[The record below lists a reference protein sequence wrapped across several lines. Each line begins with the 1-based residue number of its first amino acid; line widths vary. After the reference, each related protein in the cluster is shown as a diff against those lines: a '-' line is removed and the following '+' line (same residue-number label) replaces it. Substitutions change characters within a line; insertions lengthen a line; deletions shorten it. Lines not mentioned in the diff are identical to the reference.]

1 MPKPKHMGKGAS
13 SWKLAVGWAIVIF
26 VLSSIPGAAFPPSKL
41 FSYDKLLHAGV
52 YAVLGALCFLALPR
66 SASSKTGVLVV
77 LAGVLTTLY
86 GCTDEIH
93 QLFVAGR
100 SADLR
105 DVLADAV
112 GGFAG
117 AGAAAMTLSALKNGR
132 SPKIDAPSVPPSS
145 NRAS

>member
-1 MPKPKHMGKGAS
+1 MGKGAWF
-13 SWKLAVGWAIVIF
+13 WKLALGWALVIF
-26 VLSSIPGAAFPPSKL
+26 GLSSIPGAAFPPSQL

-52 YAVLGALCFLALPR
+52 YAVLGALCFLALSR
-66 SASSKTGVLVV
+66 SGSAKTGALVAI
-77 LAGVLTTLY
+77 AGVMTTLY

-117 AGAAAMTLSALKNGR
+117 AGAAAMALSALNGR
-132 SPKIDAPSVPPSS
+132 APKIDAPSVPPPSS